1 MRGNSRSVSSRPM
14 SHIASAYV
22 LSQIARDRIIEGTL
36 DLPETLECYAVLLE
50 RFSSLCHSVNQT
62 MLSCLSDA
70 LKLDDA
76 SRFENSH
83 RDDRPS
89 DSALNLIYAPTKRKR
104 TDVADTTHTDS
115 GTLTLLFCDQW
126 GIMMEHPETKAWT
139 FVEPKPWCALINVA
153 DFLQSLSGNKLHSCR
168 HCVSQPVDGFQ
179 SRYYIVSYLR
189 PEKA

>member
-1 MRGNSRSVSSRPM
+1 M
-14 SHIASAYV
+14 SHIASAYI
-22 LSQIARDRIIEGTL
+22 LSQIARDRTIEGTL
-36 DLPETLECYAVLLE
+36 VLPKTLEDHAVLLE
-50 RFSSLCHSVNQT
+50 RFSSLCHSANQT

-89 DSALNLIYAPTKRKR
+89 ESALNLIYAPTKIKLS
-104 TDVADTTHTDS
+104 DVADTTHTDS

-153 DFLQSLSGNKLHSCR
+153 DFLQSLSENKLHSCR

-179 SRYYIVSYLR
+179 RRYYVVSYLR
-189 PEKA
+189 PEKAK